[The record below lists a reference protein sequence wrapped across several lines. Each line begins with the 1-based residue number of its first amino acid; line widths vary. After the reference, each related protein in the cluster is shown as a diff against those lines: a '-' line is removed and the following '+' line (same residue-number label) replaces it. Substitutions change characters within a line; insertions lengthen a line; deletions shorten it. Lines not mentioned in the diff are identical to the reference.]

1 MTDWG
6 FVLRMARREARAG
19 RRQIGLYAGA
29 ISLGVAA
36 LVAITSFRADVT
48 AALEQESRGLL
59 GADVELRSRAPL
71 DTPVVA
77 ILDSAQAGGARIARV
92 TSFTSMAYAPRTGTT
107 RLAEVR
113 AVDPGYPFYGAI
125 ETSPA
130 GRWTR
135 LQDGP
140 RALVD
145 VALLT
150 YLGLE
155 VGDSLRLGDAS
166 FVIDGT
172 LSRVPGEIGLRAAIG
187 PRVYIASAY
196 LDATN
201 LLRFGSLAQYAALVA
216 FERPEQA
223 ATFVEARREVFS
235 AERVSAETASH
246 RERDL
251 REWFDALSRFLALLG
266 LTALLL
272 GGLATGSAIHVF
284 VKRKLPTVAILRCLG
299 TTQRRVFA
307 IYLLQAAAM
316 GLAGSLAGVVLGA
329 VVQHALPA
337 VLADFL
343 PLDVSATLRPTAI
356 VTGIGIGVWV
366 ALAFGLLPLLDVRNV
381 SPLQALRRA
390 VEPVRRWT
398 ERWALAA
405 KALLAVTVVGL
416 SVSQAPVPAAGL
428 AFAGAIGAATFAL
441 WLTARALTAAARR
454 FFPRRTP
461 YVVRQGIANLFRPQN
476 QTVPV
481 ILAVGFGVFLLGTL
495 RLVQDN
501 LLAWLAFE
509 TDGPRPNLVV
519 FDIQP
524 EQADGVRE
532 LLASA
537 GGPPPE
543 MVPIVPARI
552 AAIDGRPIDEILAD
566 TAGPRPSRWALR
578 REYRH
583 TYRDTLV
590 ASERLVEGAWWTD
603 AAPREPPVARIAIER
618 DVAEELRV
626 RLGDRITW
634 GGQGVRIESEIVA
647 VRSVDWARF
656 EPNFFVVFEPG
667 VLEAA
672 PHTFVTLAQVG
683 DARRTAEVQR
693 DLVQRYSNVSALD
706 VSVIQD
712 TLERLLGSVS
722 LTIQFMAL
730 FSIGCGIIVLF
741 GAIATSRFQRLR
753 ESVLLK
759 TIGART
765 PQIRGILAVEYLAL
779 GLIASGSGALLAVAG
794 GWGAVTFLFELDF
807 HLPLL
812 TVLALVLAG
821 AAVTVAIGLLG
832 NRALVRKPPLAV
844 LREVAD

>member
-1 MTDWG
+1 MTNWG
-6 FVLRMARREARAG
+6 FVLRMARREARAS
-19 RRQIGLYAGA
+19 RRQIALYAGA

-71 DTPVVA
+71 DAAVLAV
-77 ILDSAQAGGARIARV
+77 LDSVRGDGARIANV
-92 TSFTSMAYAPRTGTT
+92 TSFTSMAYAPRTGAT
-107 RLAEVR
+107 RLVEVR

-125 ETSPA
+125 ETVPP
-130 GRWTR
+130 GRWSN

-145 VALLT
+145 VALLA
-150 YLGLE
+150 YLGLD
-155 VGDSLRLGDAS
+155 VGDTLRLGEAS
-166 FVIDGT
+166 FGIDGT
-172 LSRVPGEIGLRAAIG
+172 LFRVPGEIGLRAAIG
-187 PRVYIASAY
+187 PRVYIASEY

-201 LLRFGSLAQYAALVA
+201 LLRFGSLAQYAALIA
-216 FERPEQA
+216 FDHPEQA
-223 ATFVEARREVFS
+223 ATVVEQRRTTFS
-235 AERVSAETASH
+235 AARVSAETASH

-299 TTQRRVFA
+299 ATQRRVFT
-307 IYLLQAAAM
+307 IYLLQAALM
-316 GLAGSLAGVVLGA
+316 GLVGSLAGIVLGV

-343 PLDVSATLRPTAI
+343 PLEGAATLRPLAI
-356 VTGIGIGVWV
+356 AAGMAIGVWV

-390 VEPVRRWT
+390 VEPARRRLD
-398 ERWALAA
+398 RWALAA
-405 KALLAVTVVGL
+405 KALLALTVLGL
-416 SVSQAPVPAAGL
+416 SISQAPIPAAGL
-428 AFAGAIGAATFAL
+428 AFAVAIGVATFGL
-441 WLTARALTAAARR
+441 WVTARALTFAARR

-495 RLVQDN
+495 QLVQDN
-501 LLAWLAFE
+501 LLDWLDFE

-524 EQADGVRE
+524 EQAAGVRD
-532 LLASA
+532 LLAA
-537 GGPPPE
+537 AGGGPPE
-543 MVPIVPARI
+543 LVPIVPARI
-552 AAIDGRPIDEILAD
+552 AAINDRPVDEMLAD

-590 ASERLVEGAWWTD
+590 ASERLAEGHWWPD
-603 AAPREPPVARIAIER
+603 APPAAPGVARIAIEQ
-618 DVAEELRV
+618 DVAAELRV
-626 RLGDRITW
+626 GLSDRITW
-634 GGQGVRIESEIVA
+634 DVQGVRIESQIVA

-672 PHTFVTLAQVG
+672 PHTFVTLARVG
-683 DARRTAEVQR
+683 DAGRLAAVQR
-693 DLVQRYSNVSALD
+693 DLVRQYSNVSALD
-706 VSVIQD
+706 VSIVQD

-730 FSIGCGIIVLF
+730 FSIGCGVVVLF

-765 PQIRGILAVEYLAL
+765 PQIRAILAVEYVTL
-779 GLIASGSGALLAVAG
+779 GLLASGSGALLAVAG
-794 GWGAVTFLFELDF
+794 GWGAVTFMFELDF

-812 TVLALVLAG
+812 TVLALVLIG
-821 AAVTVAIGLLG
+821 AVVTVTIGLLG
-832 NRALVRKPPLAV
+832 NRALVRRPPLAV
-844 LREVAD
+844 LREVAE

>member
-1 MTDWG
+1 MNDWG
-6 FVLRMARREARAG
+6 FVLRMARREARAS
-19 RRQIGLYAGA
+19 RRQIALYAGA

-36 LVAITSFRADVT
+36 LVEISSFRADVT

-59 GADVELRSRAPL
+59 GADVELRSRAPF
-71 DTPVVA
+71 DTVILA
-77 ILDSAQAGGARIARV
+77 MLDSARTAGAKIADV
-92 TSFTSMAYAPRTGTT
+92 TSFTSMAYAPATGAT
-107 RLAEVR
+107 RLVEVR

-125 ETSPA
+125 ETLPA
-130 GRWTR
+130 DRWAN
-135 LQDGP
+135 LQGGP

-145 VALLT
+145 AALLA
-150 YLGLE
+150 YLGLDL
-155 VGDSLRLGDAS
+155 GDTVRLGDAS

-187 PRVYIASAY
+187 PRVYIASRY
-196 LDATN
+196 LGATN

-216 FERPEQA
+216 FDRPEQA
-223 ATFVEARREVFS
+223 ATFVEQHRTTFS
-235 AERVSAETASH
+235 SARVSAETASH

-299 TTQRRVFA
+299 ATQRRVFT
-307 IYLLQAAAM
+307 IYLLQAALM
-316 GLAGSLAGVVLGA
+316 GLAGSLAGIMLGV

-343 PLDVSATLRPTAI
+343 PLEVVTNLRPLAI
-356 VTGIGIGVWV
+356 AAGIGIGIWV

-390 VEPVRRWT
+390 VEPVRRRLD
-398 ERWALAA
+398 RWALAA
-405 KALLAVTVVGL
+405 KALLALTVLGL
-416 SVSQAPVPAAGL
+416 SVSQAPIPIAGIAFAVAIGL
-428 AFAGAIGAATFAL
+428 ATLGLWATAL
-441 WLTARALTAAARR
+441 ALTVAARR

-461 YVVRQGIANLFRPQN
+461 YVIRQGVANLFRPQN

-501 LLAWLAFE
+501 LLGWLDFE
-509 TDGPRPNLVV
+509 TGGPRPNLVV

-524 EQADGVRE
+524 EQAGGVRD
-532 LLASA
+532 LLAA
-537 GGPPPE
+537 GGGAPPE
-543 MVPIVPARI
+543 LVPIVPARI
-552 AAIDGRPIDEILAD
+552 AAINDRPVDDILAD
-566 TAGPRPSRWALR
+566 TATPRPSRWALR

-590 ASERLVEGAWWTD
+590 ASERLAEGHWWPD
-603 AAPREPPVARIAIER
+603 APTATPGVARIAIER

-626 RLGDRITW
+626 RLGDRILW
-634 GGQGVRIESEIVA
+634 DVQGVHIPSEIVA
-647 VRSVDWARF
+647 LRTVDWARF

-672 PHTFVTLAQVG
+672 PHTFVTLARVG
-683 DARRTAEVQR
+683 DARQLAEVQR
-693 DLVQRYSNVSALD
+693 DLVRRYSNVSALD
-706 VSVIQD
+706 VSIIQD
-712 TLERLLGSVS
+712 TLERLLRSVS

-730 FSIGCGIIVLF
+730 FSIGCGIVVLF
-741 GAIATSRFQRLR
+741 GAIATSRFQRVR

-765 PQIRGILAVEYLAL
+765 PQIRGILAVEYTAL
-779 GLIASGSGALLAVAG
+779 GLLASGSGALLAVGG
-794 GWGAVTFLFELDF
+794 GWAAITFMFELDF
-807 HLPLL
+807 HLPLP
-812 TVLALVLAG
+812 TVLVLVLIG
-821 AAVTVAIGLLG
+821 TVVTVAIGLLG
-832 NRALVRKPPLAV
+832 NRALVRRPPLAV
-844 LREVAD
+844 LREVAE

>member
-634 GGQGVRIESEIVA
+634 EVQGVRIESEIVA

-683 DARRTAEVQR
+683 DPRRTAEVQR

-794 GWGAVTFLFELDF
+794 GWGAVTFLFELEF

>member
-1 MTDWG
+1 VTDWG

-71 DTPVVA
+71 DTTVGA
-77 ILDSAQAGGARIARV
+77 ILDSVRAEGGRVAHV
-92 TSFTSMAYAPRTGTT
+92 TSFTSMAYAPLTGAT
-107 RLAEVR
+107 RLVEVR
-113 AVDPGYPFYGAI
+113 AVDPGFPFYGAI
-125 ETSPA
+125 ETVPA
-130 GRWTR
+130 GRWSS
-135 LQDGP
+135 LPDGP
-140 RALVD
+140 RTLVD
-145 VALLT
+145 LALLT

-155 VGDSLRLGDAS
+155 VGDSLRLGEAS

-187 PRVYIASAY
+187 PRVYIASDY

-201 LLRFGSLAQYAALVA
+201 LLRFGSLAQYAALIA
-216 FERPEQA
+216 FDRPEQA
-223 ATFVEARREVFS
+223 ATFVEQRRRTFS
-235 AERVSAETASH
+235 DARVSAETASH
-246 RERDL
+246 REREL

-299 TTQRRVFA
+299 ATQRRVFA

-316 GLAGSLAGVVLGA
+316 GLAGSMAGVVLGIA
-329 VVQHALPA
+329 VQHALPA

-343 PLDVSATLRPTAI
+343 PLDVAATLRPMAI
-356 VTGIGIGVWV
+356 AAGIAIGVWV

-390 VEPVRRWT
+390 VEPVRRRWD
-398 ERWALAA
+398 RWALAA
-405 KALLAVTVVGL
+405 KALLAVTVLGL
-416 SVSQAPVPAAGL
+416 SISQAPVPAAGL
-428 AFAGAIGAATFAL
+428 AFAVAIGTATLAL

-501 LLAWLAFE
+501 LLGWLAFE
-509 TDGPRPNLVV
+509 TDGPRPNFVV

-524 EQADGVRE
+524 EQADGVRD
-532 LLASA
+532 LLADAA
-537 GGPPPE
+537 GTPPE

-552 AAIDGRPIDEILAD
+552 AAINDRSVDQMLAD
-566 TAGPRPSRWALR
+566 TLGPRPSRWALR

-590 ASERLVEGAWWTD
+590 ASERLVEGQWWSD
-603 AAPREPPVARIAIER
+603 AAPLAPTVARIAIEQ
-618 DVAEELRV
+618 DVADELRV

-634 GGQGVRIESEIVA
+634 DVQGVRIASEIVA

-672 PHTFVTLAQVG
+672 PHTFVTLARVG
-683 DARRTAEVQR
+683 DARRLAEVQR
-693 DLVQRYSNVSALD
+693 DLVRRYSNVSALD
-706 VSVIQD
+706 VSIVQD

-730 FSIGCGIIVLF
+730 FSIGCGIVVLF

-779 GLIASGSGALLAVAG
+779 GLLASGSGALLAVAG

-812 TVLALVLAG
+812 TVVALVLVG
-821 AAVTVAIGLLG
+821 TTVTVTIGLLG
-832 NRALVRKPPLAV
+832 NRALVRRPPLAV
-844 LREVAD
+844 LREVAE